1 MTPSKNVMTNI
12 AQEQGKPEL
21 QQQQPEQ
28 QPQEPIEQ
36 LDESIVEKI
45 KEALQD
51 FNIRDIQ
58 PGADKTIT
66 VILAPYEPNFVENA
80 QYIQFQTEFIL
91 AAERPCPQTGKTIHT
106 AIGLTPGRYKAK
118 DGTYVTL
125 TAKDVERISPLFRN
139 KPLRLVNN
147 DIATPEETHKG
158 DDVGTILASYFDPGL
173 TAMMYDFLLD
183 DKHANLD
190 LSKIGGSSPKV
201 AVGDI
206 DIADHIAII
215 PKCEKGKKCFLPQDP
230 NTAVKFPYRS
240 KIIENASPAHEVELA
255 GGNSMVDNR
264 DVAKALAEVEAMNKN
279 IAIEKKPLVRQI
291 VMAETKNG
299 KCVDPEARIDEL
311 YGKEFSTLIV
321 LAQDATKV
329 SGKGTPQTVPAGQK
343 KEISLAKKA
352 ESGDILDDLI
362 ARRLRGGL

>member
-1 MTPSKNVMTNI
+1 MTPSKNVMTDI

-28 QPQEPIEQ
+28 QSQEPIEQ
-36 LDESIVEKI
+36 LDQAMVEKI
-45 KEALQD
+45 KEALKD
-51 FNIRDIQ
+51 FNVRDIN
-58 PGADKTIT
+58 PGPDKTVT
-66 VILAPYEPNFVENA
+66 VVLAPYEPNFVENA
-80 QYIQFQTEFIL
+80 QYYLTEFTL
-91 AAERPCPQTGKTIHT
+91 AAERPCPKTGKTIHT

-125 TAKDVERISPLFRN
+125 SAKDVERISPLFRN
-139 KPLRLVNN
+139 KPLRYVDHDL
-147 DIATPEETHKG
+147 ATPESTHEG
-158 DDVGTILASYFDPGL
+158 PDVGTIVASYYEPSL

-190 LSKIGGSSPKV
+190 LSMIGGSSPKV
-201 AVGDI
+201 AIGDI

-215 PKCEKGKKCFLPQDP
+215 PKCQKDKKCFLPQDP
-230 NTAVKFPYRS
+230 NTAIRFPYRS
-240 KIIENASPAHEVELA
+240 KVIENAMPMSIA
-255 GGNSMVDNR
+255 GGKTMVDNKE
-264 DVAKALAEVEAMNKN
+264 VAKALAEVEAMNKN
-279 IAIEKKPLVRQI
+279 IAIEKKPLVKQI
-291 VMAETKNG
+291 VLAETKIG

-311 YGKEFSTLIV
+311 YSKEFSTLIV

-352 ESGDILDDLI
+352 ESEDLLEGLI
-362 ARRLRGGL
+362 AKRLRGGA

>member
-1 MTPSKNVMTNI
+1 MTPSKNVMTDI

-21 QQQQPEQ
+21 QQPQPEQ
-28 QPQEPIEQ
+28 QPQQTEQ

-58 PGADKTIT
+58 PGPDKTIS

-80 QYIQFQTEFIL
+80 QYFQTEFIL
-91 AAERPCPQTGKTIHT
+91 ADERSCPKTGKTIHT

-118 DGTYVTL
+118 DGSYVTL
-125 TAKDVERISPLFRN
+125 SAKDVERISPLFRN
-139 KPLRLVNN
+139 KPLRYVDHDL
-147 DIATPEETHKG
+147 ATPESTHEG
-158 DDVGTILASYFDPGL
+158 PDIGTIIASYYDPNL

-190 LSKIGGSSPKV
+190 LSTIGGSSPKV

-215 PKCEKGKKCFLPQDP
+215 PKCQKDKKCFLPQDP

-240 KIIENASPAHEVELA
+240 KVIENAEPMSFA
-255 GGNSMVDNR
+255 GGKHMVDKE
-264 DVAKALAEVEAMNKN
+264 VAKALAEVEAMNKN

-311 YGKEFSTLIV
+311 YSKEFSTLIV

-329 SGKGTPQTVPAGQK
+329 SGKGTPQTVPAGPK
-343 KEISLAKKA
+343 KEISLAEKA
-352 ESGDILDDLI
+352 QSKDLLEGLI
-362 ARRLRGGL
+362 AKRLRGGA